1 MQVSTFYKTFFP
13 VIICVILFTSCR
25 NTSPFGGQKPPAM
38 GRPNQVDI
46 IMDGNLKNSLVW
58 DSLDFYF
65 TSAFPVMP
73 APEPFFDLRHL
84 TPEDLESDPYKKEM
98 KTMVFVA
105 DISDSSSV
113 TSKMVREDLGAEKW
127 KQALSDTSF
136 TLAFAKDKW
145 AKNQLL
151 IYLFAKNK
159 NQLARIMHQHFPAV
173 ASKINRH
180 DEASLEASLYGAMG
194 ENTEISG
201 LVQTKFGIK
210 MSVPPGFV
218 LALQDD
224 NFLWLRSDDKKS
236 VQNFVIR
243 KFEYTDKNQ
252 FTKESLIRMRDEY
265 GKKYIQTS
273 SEEAYMQTNP
283 VDLPV
288 YEYPLTVNGAYG
300 KEYRGIWETVND
312 FMGGPFFS
320 YLILKENTREIIFI
334 DAFILAPGEEKRDMM
349 QKLDYVVK
357 KVGW

>member
-1 MQVSTFYKTFFP
+1 M
-13 VIICVILFTSCR
+13 ILFASCQ
-25 NTSPFGGQKPPAM
+25 NKSPFGGQKPTAI

-46 IMDGNLKNSLVW
+46 VMDSNLKNSLVW

-84 TPEDLESDPYKKEM
+84 APEDLEFDPYKKEM
-98 KTMVFVA
+98 KTLVFVA
-105 DISDSSSV
+105 DISDSSSF
-113 TSKMVREDLGAEKW
+113 TTKMVRKDLGEEKW
-127 KQALSDTSF
+127 KKAQTDSTY
-136 TLAFAKDKW
+136 TLGFAKDKW

-151 IYLFAKNK
+151 IYLFAKNR
-159 NQLARIMHQHFPAV
+159 QTLARIMHEHFPAI

-180 DEASLEASLYGAMG
+180 DEVSLHASLYGSMG
-194 ENTEISG
+194 ENTEVSA

-210 MSVPPGFV
+210 MAVPPGFV
-218 LALQDD
+218 LALEDE

-243 KFEYTDKNQ
+243 KFEYSDKNQ
-252 FTKESLIRMRDEY
+252 FTKENLIRLRNEY

-273 SEEAYMQTNP
+273 SEDAYMQTNP
-283 VDLPV
+283 LDLPV

-300 KEYRGIWETVND
+300 KEFRGIWETVND

-357 KVGW
+357 KINW